1 MNLGNLY
8 KSIFLEVSA
17 LTAVFLSRNFYT
29 VFIFF
34 ILHSLASFLISQII
48 VTLIPKRYSGKNI
61 QKLLFFTFLNTV
73 IIFVGYLA
81 SLYFVVVLF
90 RKHKEKI
97 KYEISFI
104 DPFQELNIIPT
115 VKRQLGEGITN
126 IDFQIMPKEIKLRI
140 LKTFSSEINYFAIRI
155 MKNLLMD
162 NDSEIRLYS
171 FETISRIKNNIS
183 KKINLE
189 LEKLKNANSAID
201 KARINKTLA
210 SLYFDMLE
218 LEISEESLKNFYI
231 TKAFNHIQEA
241 EKIINDGEI
250 LFIKG
255 KIFKYQKD
263 YEKALDCFE
272 MALKYRFDEH
282 KVLPLIAEIYFEKGE
297 YKKIKEV
304 FRRDYSLK
312 IDYTTSPFYEIW
324 EGN

>member
-17 LTAVFLSRNFYT
+17 ITAIFLSRNFYT

-81 SLYFVVVLF
+81 SLYFVVVLL
-90 RKHKEKI
+90 RKHKDQI
-97 KYEISFI
+97 KYDISFI
-104 DPFQELNIIPT
+104 DPDQDLNIIPSI
-115 VKRQLGEGITN
+115 KRQLGEGLISLN
-126 IDFQIMPKEIKLRI
+126 FEKMPKEIKFKI
-140 LKTFSSEINYFAIRI
+140 LKTFSNEINTFSIKI

-171 FETISRIKNNIS
+171 FETISRIKNDIS
-183 KKINLE
+183 KKINSE
-189 LEKLKNANSAID
+189 IEKLKISNSVID

-210 SLYFDMLE
+210 SLYFDIFE

-231 TKAFNHIQEA
+231 NKTFNHIQEA
-241 EKIINDGEI
+241 EKIIGDGEI

-304 FRRDYSLK
+304 FKRDYSLK